1 MATTTWNQE
10 AGQSSEAD
18 VDTII
23 VTPVGAP
30 STEWSQEAG
39 QSSETETDNVQTYV
53 EEAEAAKLAAEAAA
67 AQVAADL
74 VSTDADT
81 VATAADRVQ
90 TGLNAAATAADRVQT
105 GLDVAATAA
114 DRVQTGLDAAS
125 TAADRVQT
133 GLDAAATAAD
143 LVLTDADAVA
153 TAADRV
159 QTGLDAASTA
169 ADRVQTGLD
178 VTATAADRV
187 QTGLDAAATAA
198 DRVQTGLDAA
208 ATAAD
213 RVQTGLDTAATA
225 ADRVQTGLDAASTA
239 ADLLATNA
247 DTVATAADR
256 VQTGLD
262 AASTAADRVQTGLDV
277 TATAADRVQTGLD
290 AASTA
295 ADRVQT
301 GLDAASTA
309 ADRVQTGLD
318 AAATA
323 DDRVQTGLDAAAT
336 AADRVQTGLDVVAT
350 AASASSASASADAAL
365 AALDN
370 FDDRYLGQKASDP
383 TLDNDG
389 NPLIAGALY
398 FSTTDNVMKVYDGSV
413 WVAAYASLSGAM
425 LSLNN
430 LSDVDNVA
438 TSRTN
443 LGLATVAATGAYTD
457 LSGKPVLGTA
467 AATASTDYATAAQG
481 ALADTALQDITG
493 ESIQNL
499 SDVATM
505 TPADGQALVYDTV
518 NGWQAEDMAGG
529 IAYTKQTAAY
539 TIAANEGVIA
549 DTSAGSWTLT
559 LPATPLAGDTV
570 MVVDGADWSINNLT
584 VARNGSTIEGDAED
598 MVMNIGGAAVQFTY
612 DGTTWQTYVQVG
624 ALAGLGTTRVNF
636 VATEG
641 QTVFS
646 VTYSA
651 GFVDVYLNG
660 IKLIAGTDFTA
671 TNGTTIVLTA
681 GATTGDTVD
690 VVAYSPF
697 SVADTYTVAGADA
710 TFVNATGDTVTG
722 DLVVTGSVT
731 AGSFVGDG
739 SGLTGIESVPASTV
753 IYVAQNTAP
762 TGYVKANGA
771 ALSRTTYATL
781 FASIGTTFGVGDG
794 STTFNVPD
802 LRGDFLRGWDD
813 GRGVD
818 SGRVFGSF
826 QDHQL
831 EEHEHLVNR
840 RTVLENPA
848 NSSSGGGY
856 ILQDFGR
863 ANGINSN
870 EARTVTNANA
880 GAETRPRNVA
890 LLACIKF

>member
-1 MATTTWNQE
+1 VAQVADMNDRVDRGIHLNEYEVSTPLELPSIDDRKGRVMSFDPITGGLIQGPLSNDIQAIADNITEILDTNNQ
-10 AGQSSEAD
+10 
-18 VDTII
+18 
-23 VTPVGAP
+23 
-30 STEWSQEAG
+30 
-39 QSSETETDNVQTYV
+39 
-53 EEAEAAKLAAEAAA
+53 AAA
-67 AQVAADL
+67 AAA
-74 VSTDADT
+74 S
-81 VATAADRVQ
+81 ATASSSSASSSA
-90 TGLNAAATAADRVQT
+90 TSAAASATSASASEASKIASETAEIGATASAATATTKASE
-105 GLDVAATAA
+105 
-114 DRVQTGLDAAS
+114 AS
-125 TAADRVQT
+125 T
-133 GLDAAATAAD
+133 
-143 LVLTDADAVA
+143 
-153 TAADRV
+153 
-159 QTGLDAASTA
+159 S
-169 ADRVQTGLD
+169 
-178 VTATAADRV
+178 
-187 QTGLDAAATAA
+187 
-198 DRVQTGLDAA
+198 
-208 ATAAD
+208 
-213 RVQTGLDTAATA
+213 
-225 ADRVQTGLDAASTA
+225 
-239 ADLLATNA
+239 ATNA
-247 DTVATAADR
+247 AISETNAATSAS
-256 VQTGLD
+256 Q
-262 AASTAADRVQTGLDV
+262 ASTS
-277 TATAADRVQTGLD
+277 AT
-290 AASTA
+290 
-295 ADRVQT
+295 
-301 GLDAASTA
+301 
-309 ADRVQTGLD
+309 
-318 AAATA
+318 
-323 DDRVQTGLDAAAT
+323 
-336 AADRVQTGLDVVAT
+336 
-350 AASASSASASADAAL
+350 SASASADAAL

-389 NPLIAGALY
+389 NSLIAGALY

-425 LSLNN
+425 LSVNN

-467 AATASTDYATAAQG
+467 AATAATDYATAAQG
-481 ALADTALQDITG
+481 VLADTALQDITG

-681 GATTGDTVD
+681 GATAGDTVD

-710 TFVNATGDTVTG
+710 TFVNVTGDTVTG

-781 FASIGTTFGVGDG
+781 FASIGTAFGVGDG

-802 LRGDFLRGWDD
+802 LRGEFLRGWDD

-818 SGRVFGSF
+818 SGRAFGSF

-840 RTVLENPA
+840 RTVLENPT
-848 NSSSGGGY
+848 NNSSGGGY

-863 ANGINSN
+863 ANGINSS